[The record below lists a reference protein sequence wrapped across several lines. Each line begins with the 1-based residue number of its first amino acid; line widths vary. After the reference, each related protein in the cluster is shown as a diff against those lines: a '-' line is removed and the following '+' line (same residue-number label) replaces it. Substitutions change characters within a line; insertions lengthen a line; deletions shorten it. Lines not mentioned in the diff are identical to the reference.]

1 MRHIIHKASLVVLFL
16 FIFFPVLVKAQG
28 KVVSIDMNAGQA
40 EITLVEGGV
49 FLVREDLTRIRPL
62 IQGEFLSAGNRIT
75 TGKSSR
81 IEIKL
86 PDQSFIR
93 LDELATFVLVSVG
106 VDENTNSRNINVKM
120 TLGKIWA
127 NVSKLFA
134 NKGRFSLSTQTAIAG
149 VRGTI
154 YRMNVDEDKSV
165 LVKVYQGE
173 VGVSSAANRNAAGQ
187 TAPANEPPKIVK
199 PHPVP
204 GPHPV
209 SLAEWTHIVKSL
221 QQIIVRPDG
230 TITEPFRFSLE
241 EDSNDWV
248 RWNQMRDETLGIQ
261 QR

>member
-16 FIFFPVLVKAQG
+16 FIFFPAPVKAQG

-49 FLVREDLTRIRPL
+49 FLVKEDLTKIRPL
-62 IQGEFLSAGNRIT
+62 VQGEFLTAGNRIS

-81 IEIKL
+81 IEIRL
-86 PDQSFIR
+86 PDKSFIR
-93 LDELATFVLVSVG
+93 IDELATFVLVSVG
-106 VDENTNSRNINVKM
+106 VDENIKSRNINVKM

-154 YRMNVDEDKSV
+154 YRMNVNEDRSV
-165 LVKVYQGE
+165 VVKVYQGE
-173 VGVSSAANRNAAGQ
+173 VGVSSTERPEASDQ
-187 TAPANEPPKIVK
+187 TDPNK
-199 PHPVP
+199 PTIIA

-209 SLAEWTHIVKSL
+209 SLEEWTHIVKSL

-230 TITEPFRFSLE
+230 TVTEPFSFSLE

-248 RWNQMRDETLGIQ
+248 RWNQMLDEQLGIQ
-261 QR
+261 